1 MNQRLEN
8 KEISVG
14 FIGWYDPNFWSLI
27 FRSRYITAQFP
38 IVIISSRPLFRSP
51 NYSHYAAFSSVL
63 LVGGCEVS
71 ADLDNIKIGLNQI
84 TAHRSASVRW
94 CFSESTKCQT
104 VQYSTVQYNILYIV
118 RYIIM
123 NTKDHSWSLSES
135 IQKTDKTLSK
145 NEWDWIHPSIPR
157 TFIFPVCLHLYQ
169 QLAFNNPNFP
179 RLFRLQP
186 VSLRQTKNVNNINSR
201 QTPVP
206 SFPRYVKILTTGYH
220 PSILEV
226 SRTRNKEI
234 LHWNIPY

>member
-8 KEISVG
+8 KEISEG

-104 VQYSTVQYNILYIV
+104 VQYSTVQYSTVQCSTIQYTIYSTLHYHEYQRPFMKSLGEHPEDWQDSIQEWMRLNPSEYPPYVHIPG
-118 RYIIM
+118 M
-123 NTKDHSWSLSES
+123 SPSLSA
-135 IQKTDKTLSK
+135 I
-145 NEWDWIHPSIPR
+145 
-157 TFIFPVCLHLYQ
+157 
-169 QLAFNNPNFP
+169 
-179 RLFRLQP
+179 
-186 VSLRQTKNVNNINSR
+186 
-201 QTPVP
+201 
-206 SFPRYVKILTTGYH
+206 SFQ
-220 PSILEV
+220 
-226 SRTRNKEI
+226 
-234 LHWNIPY
+234 